1 MEMSTSSPPAGTD
14 PAVGTDPAAGT
25 HAAAGAAPAAGAP
38 GNAATGGA
46 PDLEVAVIGAGPHG
60 LSAATHLRR
69 AGVQAHVFGS
79 PMGFWK
85 TMPEGMKLRSNM
97 SATSMVETVGPLSL
111 TTYAQLSGAQIE
123 HPVELS
129 DFIEYGSW
137 VQRTAVPD
145 LDERLVSGL
154 ARTSAGF
161 ALELDDGARVSARR
175 VVVACG
181 IAPFERIP
189 AGLGLE
195 GLPAERVSH
204 TAHHRNLGAFAGQR
218 VAVLGGGQSAFESAA
233 LMRERG
239 AAHVEVLVRKTSVV
253 WLRGHG
259 VKKRIGRLGPIVYAP
274 TDVGPLWYSRLVE
287 KPGLFRQLPRD
298 AQDKIAARSIR
309 PACSHFVRVRL
320 GEVAISTG
328 VGLHGAEERDGQ
340 LRLSLSDG
348 SEREVDHL
356 MLGTGYKV
364 DVSRYAFLDEG
375 ILADLRRFDGYP
387 VLQRGLETSVPG
399 LHMVGAP
406 AAWSFGPINRFVS
419 GSWFAGGAVAREI
432 AGRSSGRPVGGVRS

>member
-1 MEMSTSSPPAGTD
+1 MEMSMSSPLASATSAARATVGAG
-14 PAVGTDPAAGT
+14 GSSAAG
-25 HAAAGAAPAAGAP
+25 
-38 GNAATGGA
+38 GG

-69 AGVQAHVFGS
+69 AGAQAHVFGS

-111 TTYAQLSGAQIE
+111 SAYAQQSGAQIE

-145 LDERLVSGL
+145 LDERMVSSL
-154 ARTSAGF
+154 ERTAGGF
-161 ALELDDGARVSARR
+161 GLELDDGTRVSARR
-175 VVVACG
+175 VVIACG

-189 AGLGLE
+189 AGFA
-195 GLPAERVSH
+195 GLPVERVSH
-204 TAHHRNLGAFAGQR
+204 TAHHRDLGAFAGQR

-239 AAHVEVLVRKTSVV
+239 AAHVEVMVRKPSVV

-287 KPGLFRQLPRD
+287 KPGLFRQLPRE

-328 VGLHGAEERDGQ
+328 VGLRGAQERDGQ

-364 DVSRYAFLDEG
+364 DVARYEFLDDG
-375 ILADLRRFDGYP
+375 ILADLRRVDGYP
-387 VLQRGLETSVPG
+387 VLRRGLETTVPG

-419 GSWFAGGAVAREI
+419 GSWFAGRAVAGAI
-432 AGRSSGRPVGGVRS
+432 AGHASGRPLGGVRS

>member
-1 MEMSTSSPPAGTD
+1 MEMSTHTP
-14 PAVGTDPAAGT
+14 
-25 HAAAGAAPAAGAP
+25 APAAANGA
-38 GNAATGGA
+38 GGP

-69 AGVQAHVFGS
+69 AGVKAHVFGS

-85 TMPEGMKLRSNM
+85 TMPEGMKLRSNL

-111 TTYAQLSGAQIE
+111 SAYAEASGAQIGQ
-123 HPVELS
+123 PVELS

-145 LDERLVSGL
+145 LDERTVTALER
-154 ARTSAGF
+154 APAGF
-161 ALELDDGARVSARR
+161 SLELDDGTRVSARR
-175 VVVACG
+175 VVIACG

-189 AGLGLE
+189 AGFE
-195 GLPAERVSH
+195 QLPAERVSH
-204 TAHHRNLGAFAGQR
+204 TAHHRDLGAFAGQR
-218 VAVLGGGQSAFESAA
+218 VAVVGGGQSAFESAA

-239 AAHVEVLVRKTSVV
+239 AAHVEVLVRRDAVV

-259 VKKRIGRLGPIVYAP
+259 VKKILGRLGPIVYAP

-287 KPGLFRQLPRD
+287 RPDLFRHLPRE
-298 AQDKIAARSIR
+298 AQDRIAARSIR

-320 GEVAISTG
+320 GEITISTG
-328 VGLHGAEERDGQ
+328 VEVRGAQADGGA
-340 LRLSLSDG
+340 LRVSLSDG
-348 SEREVDHL
+348 SAREVDHL
-356 MLGTGYKV
+356 MFGTGYKV
-364 DVSRYAFLDEG
+364 DVSRYAFLGEG
-375 ILADLRRFDGYP
+375 ILAGMRRVDGYP
-387 VLQRGLETSVPG
+387 VLGRGLETSVAG

-419 GSWFAGGAVAREI
+419 GSWYAGRAVAREI
-432 AGRSSGRPVGGVRS
+432 AGRASGHAVGGVRS

>member
-1 MEMSTSSPPAGTD
+1 
-14 PAVGTDPAAGT
+14 
-25 HAAAGAAPAAGAP
+25 
-38 GNAATGGA
+38 
-46 PDLEVAVIGAGPHG
+46 
-60 LSAATHLRR
+60 
-69 AGVQAHVFGS
+69 
-79 PMGFWK
+79 
-85 TMPEGMKLRSNM
+85 M

-111 TTYAQLSGAQIE
+111 TEYARQSGAQIE

-145 LDERLVSGL
+145 LDERMVRGL
-154 ARTSAGF
+154 ARASGGF
-161 ALELDDGARVSARR
+161 RLELDDGTSVSARR

-189 AGLGLE
+189 AGFE
-195 GLPAERVSH
+195 GLPAGRVSH
-204 TAHHRNLGAFAGQR
+204 TAHHRDLGVFAGQR

-239 AAHVEVLVRKTSVV
+239 AAHVEVLVRKPSVV

-287 KPGLFRQLPRD
+287 RPGLFRQLPRG

-320 GEVAISTG
+320 GEIAISTG
-328 VGLHGAEERDGQ
+328 VGLRDAQERDGQ

-348 SEREVDHL
+348 SVREVDHL

-364 DVSRYAFLDEG
+364 DVARYAFLDEG
-375 ILADLRRFDGYP
+375 ILEDLRRVDGYP
-387 VLQRGLETSVPG
+387 VLRRGLETSVAD

-432 AGRSSGRPVGGVRS
+432 AGRASGRPLGGVRS

>member
-1 MEMSTSSPPAGTD
+1 MELSTDS
-14 PAVGTDPAAGT
+14 PAA
-25 HAAAGAAPAAGAP
+25 AASSA
-38 GNAATGGA
+38 GGA

-85 TMPEGMKLRSNM
+85 TMPEGMKLRSNL

-111 TTYAQLSGAQIE
+111 SAYAQERGVPIE
-123 HPVELS
+123 QPVELS
-129 DFIEYGSW
+129 EFIEYGSW

-145 LDERLVSGL
+145 LDERTVTALKRASG
-154 ARTSAGF
+154 GF
-161 ALELDDGARVSARR
+161 GLELDDGTRVAARR
-175 VVVACG
+175 VVIACG
-181 IAPFERIP
+181 IAPFERMP
-189 AGLGLE
+189 AGFE
-195 GLPAERVSH
+195 HLPGERVSH
-204 TAHHRNLGAFAGQR
+204 TAHHRDLGAFAGRR

-239 AAHVEVLVRKTSVV
+239 AAEVDVLVRRPAVV

-259 VKKRIGRLGPIVYAP
+259 VKKVLGRLGPIVYAP

-287 KPGLFRQLPRD
+287 RPDLLFRHLPRET
-298 AQDKIAARSIR
+298 QNRIAARSIR

-320 GEVAISTG
+320 GEVRVSTG
-328 VGLHGAEERDGQ
+328 VELLGAQLDGEQ

-348 SEREVDHL
+348 SVREVDHL
-356 MLGTGYKV
+356 MFGTGYRV
-364 DVSRYAFLDEG
+364 DVARYPFLGED
-375 ILADLRRFDGYP
+375 ILADMRRVDGYP
-387 VLQRGLETSVPG
+387 VLARGLESSVAG
-399 LHMVGAP
+399 LHIVGAP

-419 GSWFAGGAVAREI
+419 GSWYAGGAVAREI
-432 AGRSSGRPVGGVRS
+432 AGSRSGRSPAGARP